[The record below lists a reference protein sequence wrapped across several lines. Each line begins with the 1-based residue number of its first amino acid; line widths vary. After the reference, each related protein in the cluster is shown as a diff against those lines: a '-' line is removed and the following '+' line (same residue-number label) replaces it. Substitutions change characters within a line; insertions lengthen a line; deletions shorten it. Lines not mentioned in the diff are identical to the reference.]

1 MFKKLSV
8 LLASLCLLLSG
19 CSAKNDTSATENSG
33 RDVTV
38 DFVVV
43 GGGAGGL
50 SAASE
55 AARQGKSVILLEKLA
70 QTGGSSALCEGYF
83 WSADSKLNQQHGEGV
98 SASELK
104 DYLLEAADGNA
115 VEGAISSI
123 TDIAGDVMDTMGD
136 EGIQFMD
143 QLNPSSGGYI
153 TDPRLQI
160 FIAEGAGA
168 GLMQGMLK
176 AAQDL
181 NVDIRLNSK
190 AVDLIVE
197 EGAVKGVKVEDKEG
211 SYNVYASS
219 TVLATGGFLRNE
231 SLMKE
236 YEPAWYEENPHCA
249 AGSTGDGHE
258 MAMKLGA
265 HMIGHNFGCVWQF
278 DGKNGY
284 HMEGGLMPMLSFF
297 KVNKEGRRV
306 MNEYGGFN
314 VNANNDITV
323 QQTDRRVY
331 CFMDS
336 TSEYA
341 AMAEQSVEKGL
352 AFKADTLEELAAHF
366 GIDEQGL
373 METVA
378 KYNEAKQSGNDDR
391 DFGVPNA
398 YMVSMSEAPFY
409 ATYYQPWATNNL
421 SGLEVD
427 EYFRILDQDNKP
439 ITNLYGVGELVIG
452 SIVGNGNY
460 PSCGTCLAAGIYGG
474 PVAVRHALGLMK

>member
-1 MFKKLSV
+1 
-8 LLASLCLLLSG
+8 
-19 CSAKNDTSATENSG
+19 
-33 RDVTV
+33 
-38 DFVVV
+38 
-43 GGGAGGL
+43 
-50 SAASE
+50 
-55 AARQGKSVILLEKLA
+55 
-70 QTGGSSALCEGYF
+70 
-83 WSADSKLNQQHGEGV
+83 
-98 SASELK
+98 
-104 DYLLEAADGNA
+104 
-115 VEGAISSI
+115 
-123 TDIAGDVMDTMGD
+123 
-136 EGIQFMD
+136 
-143 QLNPSSGGYI
+143 
-153 TDPRLQI
+153 
-160 FIAEGAGA
+160 
-168 GLMQGMLK
+168 
-176 AAQDL
+176 
-181 NVDIRLNSK
+181 
-190 AVDLIVE
+190 
-197 EGAVKGVKVEDKEG
+197 
-211 SYNVYASS
+211 
-219 TVLATGGFLRNE
+219 
-231 SLMKE
+231 
-236 YEPAWYEENPHCA
+236 
-249 AGSTGDGHE
+249 
-258 MAMKLGA
+258 
-265 HMIGHNFGCVWQF
+265 
-278 DGKNGY
+278 
-284 HMEGGLMPMLSFF
+284 
-297 KVNKEGRRV
+297 